1 MIILEGRGIGW
12 LGFALELRRFLNT
25 FQKFYDGGKGPVPV
39 RSEMAVVVDKR
50 SFAEVVVGQSCR
62 ATRR

>member
-25 FQKFYDGGKGPVPV
+25 FQKFYDGGKGLVPV

-50 SFAEVVVGQSCR
+50 SFA
-62 ATRR
+62 